1 MYTQYYNQT
10 FLKMFK
16 KKNIFFFF
24 ILFFFIIYLI
34 FNAIYNKTQKNDLKK
49 NLVEETPNKSN
60 IINDVSYKTTD
71 LDGNEYIIEA
81 LIGEIDYTTPNIIY
95 LTNVTAIIKL
105 KNSEIIDIKSDF
117 GKYNSENNDTIFSK
131 NVKINYLENAI
142 LSQYLDFSLIK
153 NYMTISKNVVYTN
166 SENVLKADVVEIDL
180 KTKDSKIFMY
190 EKNKKVNIKSK
201 N

>member
-10 FLKMFK
+10 FLKMVK

-153 NYMTISKNVVYTN
+153 NYMIISKNVVYTN
-166 SENVLKADVVEIDL
+166 LENVLKADVVEIDL